1 MAFRK
6 PDAEMTLTI
15 EDRHHSCSQ
24 RAAADGN
31 GARIV
36 IRTRRSEP

>member
-24 RAAADGN
+24 RAAAGN